1 MFGMSGGKII
11 VLVAIVVLIWFAVRW
26 FNRFGSLRDGS
37 SPPGGGRRPG
47 SGSAPDS
54 PPAVDLERNPVTGA
68 YEPKKTDRS

>member
-11 VLVAIVVLIWFAVRW
+11 ILVAIVVLIWFAVRW
-26 FNRFGSLRDGS
+26 INRFGSLRDGA
-37 SPPGGGRRPG
+37 SPPNGGGRRR
-47 SGSAPDS
+47 GSAPES